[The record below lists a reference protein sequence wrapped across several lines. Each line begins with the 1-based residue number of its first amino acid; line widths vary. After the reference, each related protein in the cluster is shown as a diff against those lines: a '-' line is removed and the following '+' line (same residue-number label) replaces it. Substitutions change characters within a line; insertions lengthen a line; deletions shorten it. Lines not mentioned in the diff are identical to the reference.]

1 MTPNPRSEPARPAGS
16 LSLLAVAALA
26 ISLSACAAVPAS
38 SVPDP
43 RDPLE
48 RYNRGMDQFN
58 TAVDDA
64 VLQPVAKG
72 YKAAV
77 PSFVRTGVGN
87 FFANLGDVWSMVNNA
102 LQGNGPGFGDSMGR
116 VMLNTFVGVGGLFD
130 VASEAGIQRHKE
142 DFGQTLGVWGVPP
155 GPYLVLPLLG
165 SSTVRDTVALPLD
178 WKGNAWS
185 HVNDIP
191 WRNSGTALS
200 IVDTRARFLD
210 ASSLINDAALDPYT
224 FKRDF
229 YLQKRRSDVYDGY
242 PPDVQERY
250 DLPEGEAENAADAAQ
265 PTAQSAPAQ

>member
-1 MTPNPRSEPARPAGS
+1 MNRISRSEPVRGVRT
-16 LSLLAVAALA
+16 LSLLAAALVV
-26 ISLSACAAVPAS
+26 SLSAGCAAVPAS
-38 SVPDP
+38 SVPDA

-48 RYNRGMDQFN
+48 RYNRSMDAFN

-77 PSFVRTGVGN
+77 PSFMRTGVSN

-102 LQGNGPGFGDSMGR
+102 LQGKGEAFGDSMGR
-116 VMLNTFVGVGGLFD
+116 VMLNSFVGIGGLFD
-130 VASEAGIQRHKE
+130 VATEAGIQRHKE
-142 DFGQTLGVWGVPP
+142 DFGQTLGTWGVPP
-155 GPYLVLPLLG
+155 GPYLVLPFLG
-165 SSTVRDTVALPLD
+165 SSTVRDTAALPVD
-178 WKGNAWS
+178 WKGNVWGQ
-185 HVNDIP
+185 VNDIP
-191 WRNSGTALS
+191 WRNSGSALY

-242 PPDVQERY
+242 PPDDSERY
-250 DLPEGEAENAADAAQ
+250 DLPEGGDAESAQPAAQ
-265 PTAQSAPAQ
+265 PAQ